1 MKTLAIG
8 NETEQVCYAYFE
20 GENLIEYGKLQT
32 EHLDVLYETI
42 SAFAKDKGL
51 SYIVVHGVDFENTKR
66 RTALKLIRIRTI
78 IKLICEQLGI
88 VYATPSV
95 HGWEKYLFG
104 DRIQCKKLA
113 LEKIEIVNR
122 VYNIVTPGLQYD
134 SNDYQRNDLG
144 VADAIVMGS
153 AFTTNRYKKSV
164 EGYYGL

>member
-8 NETEQVCYAYFE
+8 NDTEQVCYAYFD
-20 GENLIEYGKLQT
+20 GDKLTEYGKLQT
-32 EHLDVLYETI
+32 KYLDVMYETI

-78 IKLICEQLGI
+78 LKLICEQLGI

-104 DRIQCKKLA
+104 DRIQGKKLA
-113 LEKIEIVNR
+113 LEKIEIVNK
-122 VYNIVTPGLQYD
+122 VYDLKLRHYELDFTA
-134 SNDYQRNDLG
+134 NDLG